1 MYAPSAPSVNPTAS
15 TQGHFVLSP
24 VLLASRD
31 QDGYLL
37 NSKIDIYDLTE
48 KNSVFLLM
56 FSHLSVEF
64 FHKRGCE
71 LILSTYEASGL
82 RKKK

>member
-1 MYAPSAPSVNPTAS
+1 MYAPSAPGVNPTAS

-24 VLLASRD
+24 VLLESRD

-48 KNSVFLLM
+48 KIVF
-56 FSHLSVEF
+56 F
-64 FHKRGCE
+64 C
-71 LILSTYEASGL
+71 
-82 RKKK
+82 